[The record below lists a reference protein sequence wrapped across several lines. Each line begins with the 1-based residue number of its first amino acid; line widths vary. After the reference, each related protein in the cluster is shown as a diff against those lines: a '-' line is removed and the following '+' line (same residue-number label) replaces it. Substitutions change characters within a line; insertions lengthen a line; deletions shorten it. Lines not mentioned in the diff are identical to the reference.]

1 MSVFQEKPM
10 RRSALISPWGVGA
23 IVPFVNDESL
33 MIAGLDM
40 WRYGDSSEFVIE
52 DKRLTNRLRVKE
64 LRWPPDYREYRSDS
78 RNHNIKIP
86 AVRFPRW
93 HYCPHCGYMERN
105 TLYGA
110 PLFCKAPE
118 WPEEKVRKCSKKYR
132 RRMIPERFI
141 VVCPEGHVDDFPVA
155 EWLHSD
161 SDHRY
166 NPSSCKI
173 RRSTGGTSASLS
185 GVRYYCTC
193 GASKSISGALLPNA
207 LEKIGYHCKGGKPWL
222 GIDEDDDNPC
232 TCETRQL
239 KVVQRGASNIWFAH
253 TVSSIHIPTDS
264 DDVTRE
270 IATIVN
276 NRDYLELIMASSL
289 HGQMPRDL
297 IGMIAQNRGV
307 NPDALYDAFNEKINN
322 VDTESGNTKELS
334 EEEYRLAEYKI
345 LVKNSGSDVL
355 DFHSVNK
362 RITEYDSSIQK
373 YFNSISL
380 VKKLRETC
388 AFVGFSRLD
397 PYKNTSLDDKKS
409 MIRLGNGNWLPA
421 VENYGEGIFFEFS
434 LDAITEWSQRPAV
447 QKRIEILNKSYK
459 AAKFSNNTTEDLR
472 SDYVLLHT
480 FAHIII
486 NQLSY
491 ECGYGSSSLKERIYC
506 ERCSHDFDMCGVLI
520 YTASGD
526 SEGSLGGL
534 VRRGEKGRL
543 EDTIISATRNA
554 SWCSSDP
561 ICIQSVGQG
570 PESCNLA
577 ACHNCALLP
586 ETCCEVGNR
595 LLDRALIV
603 GDLENKELGF
613 FSELIRGGR

>member
-40 WRYGDSSEFVIE
+40 WRYGDSSKFVIDDE
-52 DKRLTNRLRVKE
+52 RLTKRLGVKE
-64 LRWPPDYREYRSDS
+64 LRWPPDYREYQSDKI
-78 RNHNIKIP
+78 NHNLKIP

-93 HYCPHCGYMERN
+93 NYCPHCGYMEYN

-110 PLFCKAPE
+110 PIFCKAPE
-118 WPEEKVRKCSKKYR
+118 WPEEKIRKCSKKYR

-141 VVCPEGHVDDFPVA
+141 VVCPEGHIDDFPVA

-161 SDHRY
+161 SGHTY
-166 NPSSCKI
+166 NSSTCKI

-185 GVRYYCTC
+185 GVRYYCSC

-222 GIDEDDDNPC
+222 GIEEDTEKPC
-232 TCETRQL
+232 ACESKQL

-253 TVSSIHIPTDS
+253 TISSIHIPTDS

-270 IATIVN
+270 IAAIVN
-276 NRDYLELIMASSL
+276 NRDYLDLFMASSL
-289 HGQMPRDL
+289 NGSLPRDL
-297 IGMIAQNRGV
+297 IVMIAQQKGV
-307 NPDALYDAFNEKINN
+307 DPDALFDAFNEKINN
-322 VDTESGNTKELS
+322 VEAENANSKDLS
-334 EEEYRLAEYKI
+334 EDEYRLAEYKI
-345 LVKNSGSDVL
+345 LIKNSGSDVL
-355 DFHSVNK
+355 DFHAVNK
-362 RITEYDSSIQK
+362 SINEYDSSIQK

-397 PYKNTSLDDKKS
+397 PYRNISLENLKS
-409 MIRLGNGNWLPA
+409 MIRRGNGNWLPA

-434 LDAITEWSQRPAV
+434 YDAITEWAQRAAV
-447 QKRIEILNKSYK
+447 QKRIDILNKSYK
-459 AAKFSNNTTEDLR
+459 ASKFSKNTTEDLR
-472 SDYVLLHT
+472 AEYVMLHT
-480 FAHIII
+480 FAHVII

-506 ERCSHDFDMCGVLI
+506 ERCTDDYNMYGVLI

-534 VRRGEKGRL
+534 VRRGESGKL
-543 EDTIISATRNA
+543 EDTIISAIRNS

-586 ETCCEVGNR
+586 ETCCEIGNR

-603 GDLENKELGF
+603 GDLNNKGIGF
-613 FSELIRGGR
+613 FSELLNGGQ